1 MQRVPITKEGYER
14 LKFELQRLQKEERP
28 ANIRAIEEAR
38 NHGDITE
45 NAEYEAAKE
54 KQALIEGRIND
65 LCQKIGHSEIIEC
78 GKNDHDRVVFGATV
92 IIEDLETGE
101 NVTYRLEV
109 HSTSDDPKR
118 YRTDEEVQQWQKR
131 DPLPRFQKYLM
142 DKGLLTDAEIQAL
155 EEEIQNEIKAAVER
169 TEEQMKELSSQPAI
183 MFEQIYAELPPH
195 LEAQKEE
202 LARELEQVEETH
214 G

>member
-45 NAEYEAAKE
+45 NAEFEAAKE

-65 LCQKIGHSEIIEC
+65 LCRKIGHSEIIEC

-101 NVTYRLEV
+101 NVTYRLVGPYEA
-109 HSTSDDPKR
+109 D
-118 YRTDEEVQQWQKR
+118 
-131 DPLPRFQKYLM
+131 
-142 DKGLLTDAEIQAL
+142 IQAGTL
-155 EEEIQNEIKAAVER
+155 SVSSPLGKALIGREEG
-169 TEEQMKELSSQPAI
+169 
-183 MFEQIYAELPPH
+183 EQIRVQAPRGQREFEI
-195 LEAQKEE
+195 LEIRA
-202 LARELEQVEETH
+202 
-214 G
+214 

>member
-65 LCQKIGHSEIIEC
+65 LCHKIAHSEIIEC

-101 NVTYRLEV
+101 NVTYRLVGPYEA
-109 HSTSDDPKR
+109 D
-118 YRTDEEVQQWQKR
+118 
-131 DPLPRFQKYLM
+131 
-142 DKGLLTDAEIQAL
+142 IQAGTL
-155 EEEIQNEIKAAVER
+155 SVSSPLGKALIGREEG
-169 TEEQMKELSSQPAI
+169 
-183 MFEQIYAELPPH
+183 EQIRVQAPRGQREFEI
-195 LEAQKEE
+195 LEI
-202 LARELEQVEETH
+202 RT
-214 G
+214 

>member
-1 MQRVPITKEGYER
+1 MQRVPITKEGYQR

-45 NAEYEAAKE
+45 NAEFEAAKE

-65 LCQKIGHSEIIEC
+65 LCRKIGHIEIIEC

-101 NVTYRLEV
+101 NVTYRLVGPYEA
-109 HSTSDDPKR
+109 D
-118 YRTDEEVQQWQKR
+118 
-131 DPLPRFQKYLM
+131 
-142 DKGLLTDAEIQAL
+142 IQAGTL
-155 EEEIQNEIKAAVER
+155 SVSSPLGKALIGR
-169 TEEQMKELSSQPAI
+169 EQG
-183 MFEQIYAELPPH
+183 EQIRVQAPRGQREFEI
-195 LEAQKEE
+195 LEIRA
-202 LARELEQVEETH
+202 
-214 G
+214 